1 MIFSGCKIRYQFYS
15 VDLSILY
22 LIFLQ
27 KPCRNYCQDGK
38 QVFLETGDTEGALQ
52 LRDHMQAT
60 SLWFPKVVPL
70 SRGCWEKRTGGGT
83 ASSHLQVQQG
93 KPSMKDAY

>member
-1 MIFSGCKIRYQFYS
+1 MIFSGCKIRCQFYS

-52 LRDHMQAT
+52 LRDHTRVIPVAT
-60 SLWFPKVVPL
+60 CVVHAPQCAL
-70 SRGCWEKRTGGGT
+70 SEPHQRDAVTT
-83 ASSHLQVQQG
+83 AHSKWHSVKGH
-93 KPSMKDAY
+93 